1 MSEEEDLILRLE
13 AEALD
18 LYDCGFPE
26 AGKLMLDAR
35 DEIERLRAVIA
46 EQSAKGADHA

>member
-1 MSEEEDLILRLE
+1 MDDLIQQLE
-13 AEALD
+13 AEAMD

-35 DEIERLRAVIA
+35 DEIERLRAIITKQ
-46 EQSAKGADHA
+46 EIKGNDHA